1 MSDDDLQQQLEEAQ
15 ETIRSLQTE
24 LKETTKG
31 IIALTLELQQTQEEL
46 VRKEKLAILGQLA
59 GGVAHELR
67 NPLGAIK
74 NAIYFL
80 NMVLEEPEPDIK
92 ETLDILERE
101 VTTSVKIIDSLLD
114 FAHQKSP
121 IRKKLNIN
129 DIVRM
134 VLSHSTVPEN
144 IDILYQLDKALPP
157 IQVDSNQFD
166 LVFGN
171 IIRNAIQA
179 MPKGGQLT
187 VKSEVPSPE
196 WVAISFIDTGTG
208 ISEENMGKLFEPL
221 FTTKAKGIGL
231 GLPIAETL
239 IKAHGGAIEMQSEVG
254 KGSIFTVRLPV
265 DREEINKTNLVQTS
279 F

>member
-74 NAIYFL
+74 NATYFL

-92 ETLDILERE
+92 ETLDIIEKE
-101 VTTSVKIIDSLLD
+101 VTTSEKIIDSLLD
-114 FAHQKSP
+114 FARQRQL
-121 IRKKLNIN
+121 IQRNVDIN
-129 DIVRM
+129 DIVRAA
-134 VLSHSTVPEN
+134 LSHFPVLEN

-157 IQVDSNQFD
+157 IQVDPDQLD

-187 VKSEVPSPE
+187 VKSEIPSPE

-239 IKAHGGAIEMQSEVG
+239 IKAHGGEIEMQSEVG
-254 KGSIFTVRLPV
+254 KGSIFTVRLPI
-265 DREEINKTNLVQTS
+265 DREEINKIKNTC
-279 F
+279 